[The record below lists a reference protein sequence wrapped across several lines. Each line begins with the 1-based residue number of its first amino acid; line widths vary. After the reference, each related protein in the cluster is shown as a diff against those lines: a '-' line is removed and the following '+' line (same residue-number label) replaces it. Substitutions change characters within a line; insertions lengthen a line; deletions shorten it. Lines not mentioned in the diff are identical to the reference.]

1 MPRPALMTINLDAI
15 RHNLSVAKNCCPLS
29 KIVAVLKANAYGHGA
44 VEVAF
49 AIQDLVEM
57 FAVSSIEEALQLRN
71 AGLKKRILLLEGCFS
86 ASELQLASNHDFT
99 VVFHSEYQID
109 SLDKQTIERP
119 IEAWLKIDT
128 GMHRLGTYASSG
140 LRLFNRLKQSS
151 KTQKVITLMTHMASA
166 DLLHEPYTMK
176 QLSLFKQVKKQVM
189 SSDDVSIST
198 SIGNS
203 GTIMGW
209 PEGKSDFIRP
219 GIMLYGLSPFE
230 IPHAEADNL
239 QPAMTLESE
248 IIAIR
253 NIEKGERVGYGST
266 WLAERPSRVATVAIG
281 YGDGYPRNAKNG
293 TPVMVRGKRAFL
305 AGRVSMDM
313 LSIDITDLPEVRIGD
328 KVTLWGEELTANEVA
343 GWADTIGYEL
353 VTRMPLRVTK
363 NYILTAR

>member
-1 MPRPALMTINLDAI
+1 MSRPALMTIDLGAI
-15 RHNLSVAKNCCPLS
+15 RHNLAIAKNCSPLS

-49 AIQDLVEM
+49 AIQDQVEM
-57 FAVSSIEEALQLRN
+57 FAVSSIEEAIQLRD
-71 AGLKKRILLLEGCFS
+71 AGLNKSILLLEGCFS
-86 ASELQLASNHDFT
+86 ASELRLASESDFT

-109 SLDKQTIERP
+109 SLEKQSIERP
-119 IEAWLKIDT
+119 IQAWLKIDT

-140 LRLFNRLKQSS
+140 VRLFSRLKESS
-151 KTQKVITLMTHMASA
+151 KTRDSVTLMTHMASA
-166 DLLHEPYTMK
+166 DLLDEPYTAR
-176 QLSLFKQVKKQVM
+176 QLELFKQVKKEVM
-189 SSDDVSIST
+189 AAGESCIST

-203 GTIMGW
+203 GTILGW
-209 PEGKSDFIRP
+209 PEGRSDLVRP

-230 IPHAEADNL
+230 QQHPKAEEL

-253 NIEKGERVGYGST
+253 TIEQGERVGYGST

-293 TPVMVRGKRAFL
+293 TPVLVRGKRAWL

-313 LSIDITDLPEVRIGD
+313 LSIDITHLPQVRIGD
-328 KVTLWGEELTANEVA
+328 KVTLWGKDLTANEVA
-343 GWADTIGYEL
+343 SWADTIGYEL
-353 VTRMPLRVTK
+353 VTRMPLRVPKRYTLS
-363 NYILTAR
+363 NQ